1 MFQENAHW
9 RRWETI
15 VIIPWFLCNFH
26 FIFMQFLCLQNLP
39 FNVSKTGAFTKI
51 ERITS
56 CKVAGR
62 LKILH
67 ENSLNYP
74 FKVPYDHFGCFP
86 NNEGVYNIAET
97 EYHQLMHVGYCVHYC
112 FSKNYP
118 LASLGGNADR
128 YVDKFGRYF
137 YLVFPCMCIQFR
149 IYRYLLQSNIQ

>member
-15 VIIPWFLCNFH
+15 VIIPWFLCNFY

-62 LKILH
+62 FKILH

-97 EYHQLMHVGYCVHYC
+97 EYHQLMHVGYCVQYC

-128 YVDKFGRYF
+128 YVDIKIR
-137 YLVFPCMCIQFR
+137 R
-149 IYRYLLQSNIQ
+149 IYSSSLSMYVYSIPNL